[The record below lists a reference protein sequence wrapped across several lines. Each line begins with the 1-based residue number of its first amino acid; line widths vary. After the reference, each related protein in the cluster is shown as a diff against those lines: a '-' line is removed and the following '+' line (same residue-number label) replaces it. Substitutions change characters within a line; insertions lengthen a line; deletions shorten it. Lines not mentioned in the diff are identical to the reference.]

1 MRTVIVGSDFM
12 YDKNGLL
19 RPIEINTSIGWHKH
33 KMEEDSVSFDLTEL
47 KEFILQNNFSKVFY
61 LGTHSYFSERFLQL
75 ANEIEI
81 DYEFIPVDLGSFAI
95 PYVEDSDDV
104 LIIRTAY
111 DNSAAVDYEYC
122 RDKIS
127 YLELIKNQSFG
138 SQFAYKNDNSEL
150 VHYISE
156 INDNGD
162 NPNFILKYR
171 YPQYNKEIYPKLYKI
186 NNQEELQGLLE
197 SLPEDYFL
205 MEFLYNEDKLIDNH
219 IQVKRSL
226 NLLFPPDLQSI
237 PIGLYTIFCNNSID
251 SSNQYDHGNQLVLGR
266 KKYLTND
273 LPIRLP
279 KLQDTDLVMMADGTY
294 KNAENL
300 EIGDE
305 IRTIDVPNPFNVNN
319 GNELVNYKI
328 NFEELQTGSV
338 FSTNRITNKQRVNL
352 FCNVVKIKFTD
363 GTDWLD
369 TEGSKYLSIKNDE
382 VRFLILNTNEK
393 INSKFTIET
402 GDKIVLVNTSDINGI
417 TFLEKIVESIETTSE
432 FFGGWEI
439 TVEREHLF
447 LTKSSLEDDV
457 SFVAIEHNN
466 NACYAFFG
474 CTYYPEECFKSEYPY
489 CCGFLNVC
497 VAGCNQCYEP

>member
-12 YDKNGLL
+12 YDKNGVL
-19 RPIEINTSIGWHKH
+19 RPIEINTAIGWHRH

-47 KEFILQNNFSKVFY
+47 KEFVLQNNFSKIIY
-61 LGTHSYFSERFLQL
+61 LGTHEYFSERFLQL
-75 ANEIEI
+75 TDELNI
-81 DYEFIPVDLGSFAI
+81 DYEFIPVDLNSFSV
-95 PYVEDSDDV
+95 PYVEDSDEV

-111 DNSAAVDYEYC
+111 DNSAVVDYEYC
-122 RDKIS
+122 RDKIT
-127 YLELIKNQSFG
+127 YLELIKNQPFG
-138 SQFAYKNDNSEL
+138 SQFAYKNDNTEL
-150 VHYISE
+150 VNYISE

-186 NNQEELQGLLE
+186 NNQEELQSLLQ

-205 MEFLYNEDKLIDNH
+205 MEFLYNEDKLVDNH

-237 PIGLYTIFCNNSID
+237 PIGLYTIFCNDTID
-251 SSNQYDHGNQLVLGR
+251 TPNQYDQGNQLVLGR

-273 LPIRLP
+273 LPIKLP
-279 KLQDTDLVMMADGTY
+279 KLQDGDLVMMADGTY
-294 KNAENL
+294 KSAEEL
-300 EIGDE
+300 QIGDE
-305 IRTIDVPNPFNVNN
+305 IRTIDIPNPFNVYS

-328 NFEELQTGSV
+328 NFEELQTGST

-352 FCNVVKIKFTD
+352 FCNIVKIKFTD

-369 TEGSKYLSIKNDE
+369 TEGSKYLSIKDDE
-382 VRFLILNTNEK
+382 VRFLILNTSQRV
-393 INSKFTIET
+393 NSKFSVQN
-402 GDKIVLVNTSDINGI
+402 GDSIILVDTSDINN
-417 TFLEKIVESIETTSE
+417 TQFVEKVVESIETSSE

-447 LTKSSLEDDV
+447 LTKSSLEDDI
-457 SFVAIEHNN
+457 SFVAIEHNVG
-466 NACYAFFG
+466 CFLFFG
-474 CTYYPEECFKSEYPY
+474 CTYYPEECFKSSEPF
-489 CCGFLNVC
+489 CCSSTSTC
-497 VAGCNQCYEP
+497 VSSCGLCPAEL

>member
-150 VHYISE
+150 VNYISE

-171 YPQYNKEIYPKLYKI
+171 YPQ
-186 NNQEELQGLLE
+186 
-197 SLPEDYFL
+197 
-205 MEFLYNEDKLIDNH
+205 
-219 IQVKRSL
+219 
-226 NLLFPPDLQSI
+226 
-237 PIGLYTIFCNNSID
+237 
-251 SSNQYDHGNQLVLGR
+251 
-266 KKYLTND
+266 
-273 LPIRLP
+273 
-279 KLQDTDLVMMADGTY
+279 
-294 KNAENL
+294 
-300 EIGDE
+300 
-305 IRTIDVPNPFNVNN
+305 
-319 GNELVNYKI
+319 
-328 NFEELQTGSV
+328 
-338 FSTNRITNKQRVNL
+338 
-352 FCNVVKIKFTD
+352 
-363 GTDWLD
+363 
-369 TEGSKYLSIKNDE
+369 
-382 VRFLILNTNEK
+382 
-393 INSKFTIET
+393 
-402 GDKIVLVNTSDINGI
+402 
-417 TFLEKIVESIETTSE
+417 
-432 FFGGWEI
+432 
-439 TVEREHLF
+439 
-447 LTKSSLEDDV
+447 
-457 SFVAIEHNN
+457 
-466 NACYAFFG
+466 
-474 CTYYPEECFKSEYPY
+474 
-489 CCGFLNVC
+489 
-497 VAGCNQCYEP
+497 